1 MRRFSDKSNLFYER
15 DSRKWTNCAR
25 TIPRKSGGYSCPLDD
40 SILAE
45 NSGVVVSR
53 EFRGTLLCGEINVDD
68 AEAAGVTL
76 PPLGSVHEGPEK
88 ISPNRHAIGN
98 STVHFSQVPA

>member
-68 AEAAGVTL
+68 AEAAGVPV
-76 PPLGSVHEGPEK
+76 PPFVIVHEVPAK
-88 ISPNRHAIGN
+88 ISPNPHPIRN
-98 STVHFSQVPA
+98 STTHF